1 MSELTLTKTRL
12 IGGVWEG
19 VLTGVIGEDAPDLK
33 VTHFGE
39 EITGVTIDN
48 ENDQWFVRVAIP
60 VTHVADGMQ
69 TFLIREAGSDAV
81 LNSFALYAGDALAE
95 DIRAEVDLLRAEL
108 DMLKQAFR
116 RHCLEV
122 AMADG

>member
-1 MSELTLTKTRL
+1 MSELTLTKTRM
-12 IGGVWEG
+12 ISGVWEG
-19 VLTGVIGEDAPDLK
+19 VLTGVVGDTAPNLK

-39 EITGVTIDN
+39 AIADVTVAQ
-48 ENDQWFVRVAIP
+48 EAGQWFVRVP
-60 VTHVADGMQ
+60 VPIDRVADGVQ
-69 TFLIREAGSDAV
+69 TFVITDVATDTV
-81 LNSFALYAGDALAE
+81 LNSFALFAGEALAE
-95 DIRAEVDLLRAEL
+95 DIRAEMDLLRAEL

>member
-1 MSELTLTKTRL
+1 MSELTLTKTRM
-12 IGGVWEG
+12 ISGVWEG
-19 VLTGVIGEDAPDLK
+19 VLTGVVGTDAPDLK
-33 VTHFGE
+33 VTHFGNPVPDVSVLQE
-39 EITGVTIDN
+39 SGN
-48 ENDQWFVRVAIP
+48 WFVRIP
-60 VTHVADGMQ
+60 VPRESVADGMQ
-69 TFLIREAGSDAV
+69 TFVITDTATDTV

-95 DIRAEVDLLRAEL
+95 DIRAEMDLLRAEL